1 MSFSPEPFHAARALL
16 LLAHVFVET
25 GLVGL
30 EAALFGHVVHD
41 VQREAV
47 GVVQL
52 ERGFAGNDLLAPVGE
67 GVHSSSSME
76 ALVEGGGEAL
86 LFLAGHAGHEVGA
99 GAQFRG

>member
-16 LLAHVFVET
+16 LLVHVFVET

-52 ERGFAGNDLLAPVGE
+52 ERGFAGMIFSPLSARASFPLQAWRGPCRGWRR
-67 GVHSSSSME
+67 S
-76 ALVEGGGEAL
+76 A
-86 LFLAGHAGHEVGA
+86 LFLAGHAP
-99 GAQFRG
+99 